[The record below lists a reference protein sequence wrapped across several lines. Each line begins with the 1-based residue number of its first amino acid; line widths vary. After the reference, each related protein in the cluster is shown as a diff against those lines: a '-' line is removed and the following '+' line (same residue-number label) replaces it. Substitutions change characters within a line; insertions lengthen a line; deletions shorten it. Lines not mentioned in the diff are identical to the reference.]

1 MFEIWHFQCI
11 EKEVPIDEGMKGRLP
26 KIQGKKKS
34 TDRKGRWMGEGLWAL
49 TTFVL
54 VHFQGINLDKLC

>member
-1 MFEIWHFQCI
+1 MTF
-11 EKEVPIDEGMKGRLP
+11 PIDEGRKGRLP
-26 KIQGKKKS
+26 TIQAKKKS

-54 VHFQGINLDKLC
+54 VHFKVINLGKLC

>member
-1 MFEIWHFQCI
+1 MTF
-11 EKEVPIDEGMKGRLP
+11 PIDEGRKGRLP
-26 KIQGKKKS
+26 TIQGKKKS

-54 VHFQGINLDKLC
+54 VHFQGINLGKLC